1 VKVIVVGGTGFLGSL
16 ALGALRRVPGVEAQ
30 AASRRG
36 EVRVDLADPATFS
49 VLDGADVVI
58 DLADATT
65 TPPDALA
72 SYCLRK
78 GLLLIETTSDLPAID
93 RIAQALRSAPGEGT
107 VVLGAGIFTGLS
119 NLVAHAVTQAG
130 GSVRLGI
137 RSSPYSG
144 AGKGTVALMAS
155 ALSIPAVSFAGGRRV
170 EHPPISRG
178 PTMTF
183 LSASAPSLRI
193 PLAES
198 VMLPASTKAE
208 QVDVYFSPKPS
219 LLVYA
224 FLLIPGFL
232 LRARWFGRFMAA
244 YFGLLRTVV
253 LSGRASTTDLVA
265 EGDRGRVQLSAA
277 DGMRAGGVA
286 IAAIACAAASS
297 RRPGCVFVDEVVQ
310 LDDIVARMHTIE
322 PSVVAIMKKFNDD
335 GTS

>member
-16 ALGALRRVPGVEAQ
+16 ALGALRRVPGVEAW

-36 EVRVDLADPATFS
+36 EVKIDLADPATFS

-72 SYCLRK
+72 SHCLRK

-119 NLVAHAVTQAG
+119 NLVAHAVTKAG

-144 AGKGTVALMAS
+144 AGKGTVSLMAS
-155 ALSIPAVSFAGGRRV
+155 ALSTPAVSFAG
-170 EHPPISRG
+170 SRG

-198 VMLPASTKAE
+198 VMLPASTKAD

-244 YFGLLRTVV
+244 YFGLLRTVL

-310 LDDIVARMHTIE
+310 LDDIVARMHAIE
-322 PSVVAIMKKFNDD
+322 PSVVAIVKKFNDD